1 MRFLFLILVLLLSG
15 CLSVICMPTCGQ
27 TADNR
32 AKTPGNM
39 KEIALPEPAT
49 ESSFSIEKT
58 LHQRRS
64 VRSFT
69 NQAIQIADVS
79 QLMWAA
85 QGITESSRDFRTSPS
100 AGATFPMEIYVVATN
115 VGELEQ
121 GLYHYQIGKHTLEQK
136 ISGDL
141 RGPLLESALMQ
152 EWLGQAA
159 AIIIVCADYSRT
171 TGRYGERGIR
181 YVHIEAGHVG
191 QNLALQA
198 VALGLG
204 TTMVGAFY
212 DEQLQEVL
220 NLPTNL
226 DPLYIIPVGHP
237 R

>member
-1 MRFLFLILVLLLSG
+1 MRFLFHIRMLLLSC
-15 CLSVICMPTCGQ
+15 CLLAICMPACGQ
-27 TADNR
+27 AADKQTNL
-32 AKTPGNM
+32 PGTM
-39 KEIALPEPAT
+39 KEVALPEPSV
-49 ESSFSIEKT
+49 ESNYSIEQT
-58 LHQRRS
+58 LQQRRS

-85 QGITESSRDFRTSPS
+85 QGITESSRGFRTSPS
-100 AGATFPMEIYVVATN
+100 AGATFPMEIYVVVTM
-115 VGELEQ
+115 VGELEH

-152 EWLGQAA
+152 EWLSQAA
-159 AIIIVCADYSRT
+159 AIIVVCADYSRT
-171 TGRYGERGIR
+171 TARYGERGIR
-181 YVHIEAGHVG
+181 YVHMEAGHVG

-212 DEQLQEVL
+212 DEQLSEIL
-220 NLPTNL
+220 NLPQSL